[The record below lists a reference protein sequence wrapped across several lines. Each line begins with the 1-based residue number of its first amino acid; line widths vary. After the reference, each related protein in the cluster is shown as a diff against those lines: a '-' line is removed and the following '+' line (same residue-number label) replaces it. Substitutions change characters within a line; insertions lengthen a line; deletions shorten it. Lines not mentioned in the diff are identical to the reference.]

1 MAWWPIDCFGCELF
15 SFRVFFY
22 TWFHCLLALSVAF
35 EKSETVL
42 IPGSFMYTLF
52 FFFCE
57 NSPCWDVIWAEAWSV
72 GRDELVL
79 DMEWEVA
86 MRVPDGC
93 CNSLSHTWW
102 PTTTWFYSLMHQ
114 GAKSLKGISR
124 ASVEGCFHREAP
136 GEQSLLCL
144 LQPLACGIR
153 TFVAASVQAPL
164 PQGRC
169 LLCWGQVSLSH
180 SRKRCRDYTGTTWM
194 IQDDLSI

>member
-1 MAWWPIDCFGCELF
+1 MVSLSS
-15 SFRVFFY
+15 SFERGFWKIWNRFDSWVFYVY
-22 TWFHCLLALSVAF
+22 T
-35 EKSETVL
+35 
-42 IPGSFMYTLF
+42 F

-136 GEQSLLCL
+136 GEHPLLCL